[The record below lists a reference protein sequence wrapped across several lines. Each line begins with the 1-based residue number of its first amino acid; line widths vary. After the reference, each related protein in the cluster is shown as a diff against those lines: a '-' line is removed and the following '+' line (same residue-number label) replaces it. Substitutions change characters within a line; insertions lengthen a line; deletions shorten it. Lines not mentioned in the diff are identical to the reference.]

1 MQTGKQGRLFIE
13 ALLGKWLW
21 QYGVDREA
29 FWRRLILGKY
39 ESLGGGWSTKV
50 VNGPY
55 GDTFPELYRTARD
68 KDADVADL
76 LQFHNGS
83 IYWESKMRIRSAW
96 KLAGLRGF
104 EVRSYYRALIPS
116 GAEQF
121 PWKSKWKAKD
131 PPWVA
136 FFTWT
141 VSLGRILTAD
151 NLRRR
156 NIILMNWCCM
166 CKVDGESVIICFCI
180 VLWLKLVGKADWD
193 DINTA
198 LHGKPSLIVQCG
210 ACGGKE
216 MLGPLRDVNG
226 TH

>member
-1 MQTGKQGRLFIE
+1 
-13 ALLGKWLW
+13 
-21 QYGVDREA
+21 
-29 FWRRLILGKY
+29 
-39 ESLGGGWSTKV
+39 
-50 VNGPY
+50 
-55 GDTFPELYRTARD
+55 
-68 KDADVADL
+68 
-76 LQFHNGS
+76 
-83 IYWESKMRIRSAW
+83 MRIRSAR

-180 VLWLKLVGKADWD
+180 VLWLKVCRIWFLV
-193 DINTA
+193 
-198 LHGKPSLIVQCG
+198 C
-210 ACGGKE
+210 
-216 MLGPLRDVNG
+216 LGFIG
-226 TH
+226 